1 MSPMPQ
7 HLREYLYTGLR
18 IATPVLIV
26 SGLVALWFAASFE
39 GYIGALMLF
48 ALSGCSFVGAR
59 ELKEE
64 EVKANAP
71 AMADSLIARSGDEDG
86 TSVGH

>member
-1 MSPMPQ
+1 MQQ
-7 HLREYLYTGLR
+7 HLRDYLYTGLR
-18 IATPVLIV
+18 IATPVLVII
-26 SGLVALWFAASFE
+26 GLVALWFAVSFE
-39 GYIGALMLF
+39 GYIGALILF

-71 AMADSLIARSGDEDG
+71 AMADSFIARTGDQDG
-86 TSVGH
+86 TSVGN

>member
-1 MSPMPQ
+1 
-7 HLREYLYTGLR
+7 
-18 IATPVLIV
+18 
-26 SGLVALWFAASFE
+26 
-39 GYIGALMLF
+39 MLF

>member
-7 HLREYLYTGLR
+7 HIRAYLYTGLR

-26 SGLVALWFAASFE
+26 SGLIALWLAVSFE
-39 GYIGALMLF
+39 GYIGALILF

-71 AMADSLIARSGDEDG
+71 AMADSFIARTGDHDG
-86 TSVGH
+86 TSVGN

>member
-7 HLREYLYTGLR
+7 YLRDYLYTGLR
-18 IATPVLIV
+18 IATPILVII
-26 SGLVALWFAASFE
+26 GLVALWFAVSFE
-39 GYIGALMLF
+39 GYIGALMSF
-48 ALSGCSFVGAR
+48 ALAACSFVGAR

-71 AMADSLIARSGDEDG
+71 AMADSLIARSGDQDG
-86 TSVGH
+86 SSVGN

>member
-7 HLREYLYTGLR
+7 HIRDYLYTGLR
-18 IATPVLIV
+18 IASPVLVIL
-26 SGLVALWFAASFE
+26 GLVALWLAASFE
-39 GYIGALMLF
+39 GYIGAVMLF
-48 ALSGCSFVGAR
+48 ALAGCSFVGAR

-64 EVKANAP
+64 EMKANAP
-71 AMADSLIARSGDEDG
+71 AMADSLIARTGNEDG